1 MGGDETA
8 EEELIVDVGVAPSEQ
23 STTEPLEDPPRD
35 VSEVETLRRERDNYH
50 DRWLRKEAEF
60 QNYRKRVTRE
70 NETLREAAYVSVLRE
85 LLTVIDSFEQAL
97 EKLSTEDAD
106 ASVESYHEGFELL
119 LKEQKI
125 ILSRFE
131 VAEIPAL
138 GETFDPQ
145 VHEAVQQE
153 ISDDHPDG
161 KILELFRKGY
171 TIKGRLLRPAQVK
184 VASCEN

>member
-1 MGGDETA
+1 MSGDETT
-8 EEELIVDVGVAPSEQ
+8 EEEPLDVGVATSED
-23 STTEPLEDPPRD
+23 STANPLEDPNRE
-35 VSEVETLRRERDNYH
+35 VSEVDTLRRERDDYH

-60 QNYRKRVTRE
+60 QNYRKRVSRE
-70 NETLREAAYVSVLRE
+70 NETLREAAYISVLRE
-85 LLTVIDSFEQAL
+85 LLSVIDSFEQAL
-97 EKLSTEDAD
+97 EKLSAEDAN

-119 LKEQKI
+119 LKEQKF

-131 VAEIPAL
+131 VVEIPAL

>member
-1 MGGDETA
+1 MSGDETT
-8 EEELIVDVGVAPSEQ
+8 EEEPTDVGVATP
-23 STTEPLEDPPRD
+23 EPETPNALEDPPKA
-35 VSEVETLRRERDNYH
+35 VSEIEALRLERDDYH

-60 QNYRKRVTRE
+60 QNYRKRVSRE
-70 NETLREAAYVSVLRE
+70 TETLREAAYVSVLRE

-97 EKLSTEDAD
+97 EGLSAEDAT
-106 ASVESYHEGFELL
+106 ASVESYREGFELL

-131 VAEIPAL
+131 VVEIPAL

-161 KILELFRKGY
+161 EILELFRKGY

-184 VASCEN
+184 VAACEN

>member
-1 MGGDETA
+1 MSVDEIT
-8 EEELIVDVGVAPSEQ
+8 EEEPSDVGVTTPEH
-23 STTEPLEDPPRD
+23 STANPLEDPNR
-35 VSEVETLRRERDNYH
+35 EINEAEILRRERDDYH

-60 QNYRKRVTRE
+60 QNYRKRVSRE
-70 NETLREAAYVSVLRE
+70 NETLRDAAYISVLRE
-85 LLTVIDSFEQAL
+85 LLSVIDSFEQAL
-97 EKLSTEDAD
+97 EKLSGEDAN
-106 ASVESYHEGFELL
+106 ASVESYHEGFKLL
-119 LKEQKI
+119 LKEQKF

-131 VAEIPAL
+131 VVEIPAL

-184 VASCEN
+184 VASRED